1 MTSVSGRKETR
12 LEQNMAGQTDFYE
25 GRPDMERGE
34 RLAAFI
40 ESMEAAAPPFL
51 RELEKEA
58 LAEGIPIIRPRTQGL
73 LRFFI
78 TMTRPGRI
86 LEVGTATGFSALLMD
101 HWAPAGCR
109 ITTMEKM
116 PDRISQARANF
127 LRYGA
132 ADRITLLEG
141 DAMDLLPRL
150 EGPFDLIFMD
160 AAKGQYIHYLPEIKR
175 LLPVGGLLISDNIL
189 QQEELLE
196 SRFAVT
202 RRNRTIYKRMREY
215 LRAITGDPDFTTL
228 ILELGDGAAV
238 TYRKA

>member
-1 MTSVSGRKETR
+1 
-12 LEQNMAGQTDFYE
+12 
-25 GRPDMERGE
+25 
-34 RLAAFI
+34 
-40 ESMEAAAPPFL
+40 
-51 RELEKEA
+51 
-58 LAEGIPIIRPRTQGL
+58 
-73 LRFFI
+73 
-78 TMTRPGRI
+78 MTRPGRI

-116 PDRISQARANF
+116 PARISQARANF

-141 DAMDLLPRL
+141 DAMELLPQL
-150 EGPFDLIFMD
+150 EGPFDFIFMD

-175 LLPVGGLLISDNIL
+175 LLPPGGLLISDNIL

-215 LRAITGDPDFTTL
+215 LRAITGDPDLTTL

>member
-1 MTSVSGRKETR
+1 MRSGPGPEETR
-12 LEQNMAGQTDFYE
+12 SEQHIAGQTDFYE
-25 GRPDMERGE
+25 GRPDTERGE

-58 LAEGIPIIRPRTQGL
+58 LAEGIPIIRPRT
-73 LRFFI
+73 
-78 TMTRPGRI
+78 
-86 LEVGTATGFSALLMD
+86 GFSALLMD
-101 HWAPAGCR
+101 HWAPADCR

-141 DAMDLLPRL
+141 DAMELLPQL
-150 EGPFDLIFMD
+150 EGPFDFIFMD

-175 LLPVGGLLISDNIL
+175 LLPPGGLLISDNIL